1 MEDWDGQVT
10 TAQPVSS
17 FGFDSKSQM
26 QLPGLETLTNMKEL
40 TIKQLRPGCLELL
53 NCWEY
58 SNKYKAMDE
67 DGNQLYFLQ
76 EESSCL
82 MRSCCAN
89 SRELQVSFQTNDG
102 QEILRFNRPL
112 RCMECCSD
120 CCYPNWTQLL
130 EVYHQDQLLGC
141 IREAPV
147 CCFSRKHLEVWDKNE
162 QKIYDISG
170 PCCPFSCGGDV
181 PFPIENQ
188 AGIALGEISK
198 KWRGCGAEA
207 FTDMDTFKIEFPDN
221 IDLATKALLLGA
233 TMLVVSK

>member
-17 FGFDSKSQM
+17 FGFDTKPQM
-26 QLPGLETLTNMKEL
+26 QLPGLETLTHMKEL
-40 TIKQLRPGCLELL
+40 TIKQLRPGCLERRSFVYKEIYSSPFLITNILVL

-76 EESSCL
+76 EESSCF

-120 CCYPNWTQLL
+120 CCYPNWTQ
-130 EVYHQDQLLGC
+130 VFMH
-141 IREAPV
+141 
-147 CCFSRKHLEVWDKNE
+147 FS
-162 QKIYDISG
+162 I
-170 PCCPFSCGGDV
+170 F
-181 PFPIENQ
+181 
-188 AGIALGEISK
+188 K
-198 KWRGCGAEA
+198 K
-207 FTDMDTFKIEFPDN
+207 FKVI
-221 IDLATKALLLGA
+221 K
-233 TMLVVSK
+233 SS